1 MSTAAYAPSRDVSAS
16 WVKGLQ
22 ARMLLADTFVVA
34 LVMVVAH
41 GVRFGWDP
49 FEPISGPAAPAYWW
63 VTLAVGVLW
72 VLELGWTR
80 SRDVRVLGE
89 GPEEYQRVGT
99 AGWHTFAIVAVV
111 GFLTQWQVSRGYL
124 LFALPVGTAIIFL
137 YRRALRGLL
146 RQERAVGRMRHRV
159 IIAGTQRTASQMVA
173 RLKRDPAVCYDV
185 VGVCMVDVGTPGRR
199 STDVPSASGTAL
211 TGIPVLGDMAEVPL
225 AATAAGADFII
236 LSATDAVSLSEARK
250 IEWELEDQG
259 VGLIVAPT
267 VADVAGA
274 RVAVASVSGMQLMH
288 VEAPRFRGGK
298 RVLKTAADRLG
309 AAAIMAV
316 LALPLA
322 ILAVAVKVSSP
333 GPVLYRQVRVG
344 RDHRPF
350 EMLKFRSMYVDAEER
365 LAELADSSEGNGVLF
380 KMKHDPRV
388 TPVGR
393 ILRRFSLDELP
404 QLINVLKGEMS
415 IVGPRPPLPREVEQ
429 WEDHVSRR
437 QLVKPGITGLWQVS
451 GRSDLSWE
459 ESVRLDLHYTQ
470 NWTLGLDAL
479 ILLRTAWA
487 VVAGRGAY

>member
-1 MSTAAYAPSRDVSAS
+1 MTAFAPSRNMSAG

-22 ARMLLADTFVVA
+22 ARILLADTFVVA

-63 VTLAVGVLW
+63 MTLAVGVLW

-124 LFALPVGTAIIFL
+124 LFAIPVGTAIIFL

-146 RQERAVGRMRHRV
+146 REERASGRLRHRV
-159 IIAGTQRTASQMVA
+159 IIAGPHRTTSQLVR
-173 RLKRDPAVCYDV
+173 RLQSNDSNICYDV
-185 VGVCMVDVGTPGRR
+185 VGVCLVDVGTPGRR
-199 STDVPSASGTAL
+199 STDVPAASGTL
-211 TGIPVLGDMAEVPL
+211 LRGVPVLGDMAELPR
-225 AATAAGADFII
+225 TAADVGADFII
-236 LSATDAVSLSEARK
+236 LSGTDAVSLSEARK

-267 VADVAGA
+267 IADVAGP
-274 RVAVASVSGMQLMH
+274 RVAVASVAGMQLMH
-288 VEAPRFRGGK
+288 VEAPRFRGGR

-309 AAAIMAV
+309 AAAILAV

-322 ILAVAVKVSSP
+322 IVAASVKISSP
-333 GPVLYRQVRVG
+333 GPVLYRQIRVG
-344 RDHRPF
+344 RDHQPF
-350 EMLKFRSMYVDAEER
+350 EMLKFRTMYTDAEER
-365 LAELADSSEGNGVLF
+365 LAELRDSSDGNGVMF
-380 KMKHDPRV
+380 KMKDDPRV

-404 QLINVLKGEMS
+404 QLFNVLKGEMS

-479 ILLRTAWA
+479 ILARTAWA